1 MSAGNGS
8 ERFCNERSDG
18 CTSIRGGE
26 LDKKVPQAYRAY
38 VEETFL
44 SCDAGDARI
53 FVNVELDIETGLYYY
68 GARYLEPKYSRWLS
82 GDLAIKDY
90 MAGTLAG
97 EGGVY
102 NIVNLSVYHY
112 AGHRAAKR

>member
-38 VEETFL
+38 VEKTFL
-44 SCDAGDARI
+44 SHDAGDARI
-53 FVNVELDIETGLYYY
+53 FVNVELDTETGLYY
-68 GARYLEPKYSRWLS
+68 GARHRKCYCNTGKCGIAKGNLENFSFLRFSLRLYFPPN
-82 GDLAIKDY
+82 G
-90 MAGTLAG
+90 
-97 EGGVY
+97 
-102 NIVNLSVYHY
+102 
-112 AGHRAAKR
+112 

>member
-38 VEETFL
+38 VEKTFL

-53 FVNVELDIETGLYYY
+53 FVNVELYTETGLYYY
-68 GARYLEPKYSRWLS
+68 GARHRKCYCNTGKCGIAKGNLENFSFLRFSLRLYFPPN
-82 GDLAIKDY
+82 G
-90 MAGTLAG
+90 
-97 EGGVY
+97 
-102 NIVNLSVYHY
+102 
-112 AGHRAAKR
+112 

>member
-1 MSAGNGS
+1 M
-8 ERFCNERSDG
+8 
-18 CTSIRGGE
+18 
-26 LDKKVPQAYRAY
+26 
-38 VEETFL
+38 

-68 GARYLEPKYSRWLS
+68 GARYLDSKYSRWLS
-82 GDLAIKDY
+82 GDPVVKDY

-97 EGGVY
+97 EGGIY
-102 NIVNLSVYHY
+102 NTVNLSVYHY